1 MKDSYDTSDQY
12 ISSIFDNDDF
22 TINSFN
28 QLFIKKSLI
37 TSIERDKSPVEMDEY
52 IYIIIYL
59 YNE

>member
-37 TSIERDKSPVEMDEY
+37 TSIERDKSPVQMDEY
-52 IYIIIYL
+52 IYIII
-59 YNE
+59 